1 MIPTTYTWTFTD
13 QCNRTITHVQN
24 LTITPLPPPA
34 FVNPPANI
42 TVNCDQIPA
51 AGTVLSVSNG
61 SAVCPITA
69 MVTPVQS
76 GTADMCGG
84 LITYTWTFTDQ
95 CNRTINHAQ
104 TVTVNPMPIAAFV
117 SPPANIT
124 VNCDAIPAAGAVLTA
139 TNGSATCPINAMVTP
154 VQRAVPLFVRRN
166 YFYLDFYRPM

>member
-1 MIPTTYTWTFTD
+1 MPPAAFVNPPPSQNITCDQIPTSAPTLTVTNNGPTGCNINQTVTPVQSGNGTICGGTITYTWTFTD

-69 MVTPVQS
+69 MVTPVQT

-84 LITYTWTFTDQ
+84 VITYTWTLPTS
-95 CNRTINHAQ
+95 
-104 TVTVNPMPIAAFV
+104 AAAP
-117 SPPANIT
+117 SH
-124 VNCDAIPAAGAVLTA
+124 IPK
-139 TNGSATCPINAMVTP
+139 
-154 VQRAVPLFVRRN
+154 PLRSI
-166 YFYLDFYRPM
+166 LCLLLLL